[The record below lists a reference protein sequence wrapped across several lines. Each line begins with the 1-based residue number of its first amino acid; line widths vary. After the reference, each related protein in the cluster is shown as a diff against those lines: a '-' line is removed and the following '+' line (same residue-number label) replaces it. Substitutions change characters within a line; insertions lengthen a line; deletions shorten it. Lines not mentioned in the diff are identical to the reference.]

1 MNQKIIKRTAEF
13 HPEKLQPMLLYKEN
27 QFYIILY
34 HNLLIY
40 NVKRSTDIDGMGPFK
55 YC

>member
-1 MNQKIIKRTAEF
+1 MNQKISKSTAEI
-13 HPEKLQPMLLYKEN
+13 HPEKLQSMWLYNEN
-27 QFYIILY
+27 LSMY

-40 NVKRSTDIDGMGPFK
+40 NVKSVKRSTDIDGMGPFK

>member
-1 MNQKIIKRTAEF
+1 MNQKISKSTAEF
-13 HPEKLQPMLLYKEN
+13 HPEKLQPISLYNEN
-27 QFYIILY
+27 LSMY